1 MTLAWLDARAGLAGD
16 MLCAALL
23 DASGDAEA
31 LVAELHGVMVGLGLS
46 GFTLRLSRVR
56 RGVISGLHF
65 DVVLANDGP
74 APMPAADARHHEHGH
89 DHDHGHEHG
98 HDHGHEHG
106 HEHGRDWA
114 TIRGMILGSAL
125 PEAVKDRAVAAF
137 GALAEA
143 EARVHGVPVE
153 RVSFHE
159 VGAVD
164 SIIDMVGACYL
175 LWRLGVESL
184 TVSPL
189 PLGGGTVQ
197 TAHGV
202 LTVPVPATIELLR
215 GFPVFQ
221 DGRRGELVT
230 PTGAA
235 LARALGKP
243 GPMPSMRPTAT
254 GYGAGTRNPEGWNNV
269 TRLILGEP
277 LRADESADVP
287 ADEVEVLSAQVDD
300 MPGEALPGLLQALL
314 QAGAADAFA
323 APVLMKKGRLG
334 QLITAICAPDR
345 AGAVGEALLRH
356 STSFGLRRHRAQR
369 EVLDRRHV
377 PVQTPF
383 GEVRVK
389 LGGRGGEL
397 YQAKPEHDDC
407 ARLAEAAGVPLARV
421 VEAALRALPNEERP

>member
-1 MTLAWLDARAGLAGD
+1 
-16 MLCAALL
+16 
-23 DASGDAEA
+23 
-31 LVAELHGVMVGLGLS
+31 
-46 GFTLRLSRVR
+46 
-56 RGVISGLHF
+56 
-65 DVVLANDGP
+65 
-74 APMPAADARHHEHGH
+74 
-89 DHDHGHEHG
+89 
-98 HDHGHEHG
+98 
-106 HEHGRDWA
+106 
-114 TIRGMILGSAL
+114 MILRSSL
-125 PEAVKDRAVAAF
+125 PQAVKDAAVAAF

-175 LWRLGVESL
+175 LWRLGVEAL

-277 LRADESADVP
+277 LGADEAADVP
-287 ADEVEVLSAQVDD
+287 ADEVEVISAQVDD
-300 MPGEALPGLLQALL
+300 MPGEALPALISALL
-314 QAGAADAFA
+314 AAGAADAFA
-323 APVLMKKGRLG
+323 APVVMKKGRLG
-334 QLITAICAPDR
+334 QLITAICAPER
-345 AGAVGEALLRH
+345 AGAVGDALLRH

-377 PVQTPF
+377 TVQTAF
-383 GEVRVK
+383 GAVRVK
-389 LGGRGGEL
+389 LGARGGEL
-397 YQAKPEHDDC
+397 YQAKPEHEDC
-407 ARLAEAAGVPLARV
+407 ARLALAAGVPLARV
-421 VEAALRALPNEERP
+421 VEAALGALPPEERP